1 MKRYRIL
8 MVGTDPEGRGGIA
21 SVLSTYRRAGLP
33 ERWAVTHI
41 ATHAE
46 RPALGKLRLF
56 GKALA
61 QLARALWIDRDVAL
75 VHVHTASRLSF
86 LRKSPFVLLAKLSR
100 VPVLLH
106 IHGGEFDQF
115 LNRELPPAF
124 RRLALAVIRSAR
136 IVLVLNARLKQRLS
150 EQLPETDIRIHPNP
164 VFPLAIGRGD
174 RPDSILFLG
183 DIRQGKGVFDLI
195 RAFARLPRDS
205 GIRLVLC
212 GAGDIAEARD
222 LAAERGVAERVALA
236 GWVSGDRKVEAL
248 RNALLFALPS
258 YAEGLPMSLLEAM
271 SAGLPVVAAPVGGI
285 PDAVTDGVEG
295 LLVPPGDVE
304 ALAAAL
310 SRLAADADLR
320 RDMGQAA
327 LRKFRSVYS
336 ADIVVPQL
344 ELLYGELG
352 AAPLDA
358 NGTEAAAL
366 DQYSHR
372 RRLG

>member
-1 MKRYRIL
+1 
-8 MVGTDPEGRGGIA
+8 MVGTDPEGQGGIA

-33 ERWAVTHI
+33 ERWSVTHI
-41 ATHAE
+41 ATHAD
-46 RPALGKLRLF
+46 RPALGKLLLIAR
-56 GKALA
+56 ALA
-61 QLARALWIDRDVAL
+61 RFLRALWIERDVAL

-86 LRKSPFVLLAKLSR
+86 LRKSPFVLLAKMSG

-150 EQLPETDIRIHPNP
+150 EQVPDADIRVHPNP
-164 VFPLAIGRGD
+164 VSAAPISPAGS
-174 RPDSILFLG
+174 PDSILFLG
-183 DIRQGKGVFDLI
+183 DIRAGKGLFDLI
-195 RAFARLPRDS
+195 RAFARLPQKS
-205 GIRLVLC
+205 GLRLVLC
-212 GAGDIAEARD
+212 GAGDIDQARD
-222 LAAERGVAERVALA
+222 LAAELGVAERVALA
-236 GWVSGDRKVEAL
+236 GWVSGEQKAEAL

-271 SAGLPVVAAPVGGI
+271 SAGLPVVATPVGGI

-304 ALAAAL
+304 ALATAL
-310 SRLAADADLR
+310 SQLAAGADLR

-327 LRKFRSVYS
+327 LRKFQSVYS

-344 ELLYGELG
+344 EVLYGELG
-352 AAPLDA
+352 AAPLDP
-358 NGTEAAAL
+358 NGPQAAAL
-366 DQYSHR
+366 DQYSRR